1 MVTVIPSVSLCAK
14 CEHTTIACSY
24 PDAPSSETLRSRY
37 APFETEKAALVS
49 DIAKIDSWLTNL
61 DLDINAI
68 EARLAAARKVRAQVV
83 ADRDKKYSLLAP
95 IRRLPNEVLTLII
108 RAAFPNK
115 WRSEGSCTSPF
126 PLINSCYRLRSL
138 AHSMPEL
145 WVRLLWPSKLRSQQ
159 TQDTFLA
166 RAQLC
171 NERARNEGLDL
182 VVPNFRLWLSNQ
194 QDYPGGNR
202 AALRISTHVDR
213 FRTLDLYVQYNSQPT
228 DAVSAPLLEHARLY
242 TATHIRLDRED
253 RSFGIKLDAPCL
265 RKLELRHLLAPSRV
279 HISWA
284 LLEDLTLEIKCFG
297 LADLKPLQLCTSL
310 KALRFGKGA
319 YWPEDEHDDQGFVI
333 MLGALRSL
341 SLGECG
347 LRFCKFLVVPRREEL
362 ALQPG
367 HECDMPAVRTMLRNS
382 GHPGENTLQSIA
394 LATHWCTGEGEG
406 EDADSPNG
414 QEYLAVLRCTPAVR
428 HLKLSYYW
436 KNGLDLNVVL
446 RALIVAP
453 GERPTLL
460 PLLERVSIQLKRGFT
475 TFDEEYAALLKEVA
489 LSRWATDDGTHVLRL
504 VLSSPNC
511 GRYLNPCRCA
521 TWGAWPEELKE
532 RGTLVD
538 QVPCKS
544 VASEWYD

>member
-1 MVTVIPSVSLCAK
+1 MVTVIPSVSK
-14 CEHTTIACSY
+14 
-24 PDAPSSETLRSRY
+24 TLRSRY
-37 APFETEKAALVS
+37 APSETEKAALVS
-49 DIAKIDSWLTNL
+49 DIFTIDSWLTNL

-68 EARLAAARKVRAQVV
+68 EERLAAVRKVRAQVAV
-83 ADRDKKYSLLAP
+83 DRDKKYSLLAP
-95 IRRLPNEVLTLII
+95 IRRLPNEVFTLII

-126 PLINSCYRLRSL
+126 PLIDSCYYRLRSL

-145 WVRLLWPSKLRSQQ
+145 WVRLLWPTKLRSQQ
-159 TQDTFLA
+159 TQGTFLA

-182 VVPNFRLWLSNQ
+182 VVPNFRLWLSDQ
-194 QDYPGGNR
+194 QDCPEGNR
-202 AALRISTHVDR
+202 AMHWISTHVDR

-228 DAVSAPLLEHARLY
+228 DAVSAPLLEYARLC
-242 TATHIRLDRED
+242 TTDHIILGRED
-253 RSFGIKLDAPCL
+253 RSFGIKLDAPYL
-265 RKLELRHLLAPSRV
+265 RKLELYHLLAPSRV
-279 HISWA
+279 HIPWA

-297 LADLKPLQLCTSL
+297 LADLNPLQLCTSL
-310 KALRFGKGA
+310 KDLRFGKGS
-319 YWPEDEHDDQGFVI
+319 YWPEDEHNDQGFMI
-333 MLGALRSL
+333 TLGALRTL

-347 LRFCKFLVVPRREEL
+347 LRFCKFLVVPRLEEL
-362 ALQPG
+362 VLQPG
-367 HECDMPAVRTMLRNS
+367 HECDMPAVRTMLWNS

-406 EDADSPNG
+406 EDAHSLNG
-414 QEYLAVLRCTPAVR
+414 QEYLSVLRCTPAVR

-436 KNGLDLNVVL
+436 KEGLDLNVVL

-475 TFDEEYAALLKEVA
+475 TFDEECVALLKEVA

-504 VLSSPNC
+504 
-511 GRYLNPCRCA
+511 
-521 TWGAWPEELKE
+521 WGAWPEELKE
-532 RGTLVD
+532 RGILVD